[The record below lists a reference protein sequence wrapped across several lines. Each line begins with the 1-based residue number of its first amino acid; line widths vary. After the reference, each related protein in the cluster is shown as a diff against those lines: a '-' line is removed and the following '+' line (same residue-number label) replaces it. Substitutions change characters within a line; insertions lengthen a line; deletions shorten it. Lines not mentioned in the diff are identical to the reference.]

1 MLKIAFNRPF
11 LTGNEINYI
20 NDVLSGGKICGNGVY
35 TQKCQNFFREWLG
48 SRKCLLTTSCTDALE
63 MCAMLADIKPGD
75 EVIVPSYTF
84 VSTALAFTRQGAK
97 VVFADSLASH
107 PCVDPAGIEQLIT
120 PKTKAVVVVHYAGV
134 ACDMDAFK
142 KLAHEHNL
150 LLIED
155 AAQAVDSYYIT
166 REDASKT
173 DASID
178 NVSNGTNISETVV
191 KGFKRLPLG
200 SIGDLAAFS
209 FHETKNIQC
218 GEGGVLAINNPLLVR
233 RAEILWEKG
242 TNRAEFFRGEI
253 NKYGWVDTG
262 SSFLPNEYTA
272 AFLWAQIEQ
281 MRQIQQWRKELWNRY
296 YNNLYGKTPLKMPF
310 LPYYATNNAHMFYV
324 TTQTPAE
331 RTALI
336 KHLKDNGI
344 NAVFHYLSLH
354 KSKFAVDNGMGGANL
369 PMADYYTDCLV
380 RLPLFGALTEQ
391 EVDYVTKSI
400 IDFYNKKI

>member
-35 TQKCQNFFREWLG
+35 TQKCQNFFKERLG
-48 SRKCLLTTSCTDALE
+48 SIKCLLTTSCTDALE

-84 VSTALAFTRQGAK
+84 VSTALAFTRQGAR
-97 VVFADSLASH
+97 VIFADSLTSH
-107 PCVDPAGIEQLIT
+107 PCVDPESVERLIT

-134 ACDMDAFK
+134 ACDMDVFK
-142 KLAHEHNL
+142 RIAREHNL

-155 AAQAVDSYYIT
+155 AAQAVDSYYLSKDDISKKDVSK
-166 REDASKT
+166 EDAGKE
-173 DASID
+173 
-178 NVSNGTNISETVV
+178 GC
-191 KGFKRLPLG
+191 PLG

-218 GEGGVLAINNPLLVR
+218 GEGGLLSINNPSLVR

-272 AFLWAQIEQ
+272 AFLWAQLEQ
-281 MRQIQQWRKELWNRY
+281 MTQIQQRRKELWNRY

-336 KHLKDNGI
+336 QHLKDNGI

-380 RLPLFGALTEQ
+380 RLPLFGALTGQ

>member
-35 TQKCQNFFREWLG
+35 TQKCQNFFKERLG
-48 SRKCLLTTSCTDALE
+48 SIKCLLTTSCTDALE

-84 VSTALAFTRQGAK
+84 VSTALAFTRQGAR
-97 VVFADSLASH
+97 VIFADSLTSH
-107 PCVDPAGIEQLIT
+107 PCVDPESVERLIT

-134 ACDMDAFK
+134 ACDMDVFK
-142 KLAHEHNL
+142 RIAREHNL

-155 AAQAVDSYYIT
+155 AAQAVDSYYLSKDDISKKDVSK
-166 REDASKT
+166 EDAGKE
-173 DASID
+173 
-178 NVSNGTNISETVV
+178 GC
-191 KGFKRLPLG
+191 PLG

-218 GEGGVLAINNPLLVR
+218 GEGGLLSINNPSLVR

-272 AFLWAQIEQ
+272 AFLWAQLEQ
-281 MRQIQQWRKELWNRY
+281 MTQIQQRRKELWNRY
-296 YNNLYGKTPLKMPF
+296 YNNLFGKTPLKMPS
-310 LPYYATNNAHMFYV
+310 LPDYATNNAHMFYV

-336 KHLKDNGI
+336 QHLKDNGI

-380 RLPLFGALTEQ
+380 RLPLFGALTGQ

>member
-35 TQKCQNFFREWLG
+35 TQKCQNFFKERLG
-48 SRKCLLTTSCTDALE
+48 SIKCLLTTSCTDALE

-173 DASID
+173 NASTD

-218 GEGGVLAINNPLLVR
+218 GEGGVLAINNPSLVR

-281 MRQIQQWRKELWNRY
+281 MRQIQQCRKELWDRY